1 MTAVKEKNNIMRVDQ
16 LENKSDIDAW
26 LFKNHEMYRILI
38 PKDLDCLFK
47 AVAELVSTGTS
58 S

>member
-1 MTAVKEKNNIMRVDQ
+1 MRVDQ